1 MLNSLRPI
9 RPPGWAFPLPTSLA
23 HRSFGPSRPAWAALA
38 MVLIWQVLWMH
49 PVLAQHTP
57 EGASTADALSHARHQ
72 FSALVIW
79 EGSPEGIAYSE
90 FNHRVAGLFLMVI
103 GAAEWSQALRSS
115 SPLWARLLL
124 PGALGLTGLFLLI
137 WSDHEAWPVGPLT
150 LSQTIFGGDHEV
162 LQHKTYG
169 LCALATASI
178 EILRRSGLVRHPA
191 WMVPLPA
198 FAVLGG
204 WMLFSHSHGL
214 HPAAEHIAL
223 HHAAMGTA
231 GVIAGVCRL
240 ASAWKTGAMLAPQS
254 RWELC
259 WAGFV
264 FLIGV
269 QLILYSE

>member
-9 RPPGWAFPLPTSLA
+9 RPSGWAFPLPTPLA
-23 HRSFGPSRPAWAALA
+23 HRSFGTTRPAWAALV
-38 MVLIWQVLWMH
+38 MVLIWQVLWMY
-49 PVLAQHTP
+49 PVFAQHTP
-57 EGASTADALSHARHQ
+57 EGASTADALSHAHHKS
-72 FSALVIW
+72 SAFVIW
-79 EGSPEGIAYSE
+79 EGSREGIAYSE

-103 GAAEWSQALRSS
+103 GAAELSQALRSS

-150 LSQTIFGGDHEV
+150 LYQTIFGGDHEI

-178 EILRRSGLVRHPA
+178 EILRRSGRVRHPV
-191 WMVPLPA
+191 WMLPLPA
-198 FAVLGG
+198 FAILGG
-204 WMLFSHSHGL
+204 WMLFSHSHGA
-214 HPAAEHIAL
+214 HPAAEKIAL
-223 HHAAMGTA
+223 HHTVMGTLAVTA
-231 GVIAGVCRL
+231 GASRL
-240 ASAWKTGAMLAPQS
+240 ASAWKTGVMLAPQS

-259 WAGFV
+259 WAGLV